1 MPMEVFTEEWS
12 RACCE
17 ALNRREA
24 YRTAAAGWEGAIV
37 LVMGADPAQGV
48 EADRSVF
55 IDAHRGACRGARL
68 AADGEAETAPFV
80 FRADVPTWKRL
91 LGGEVDPV
99 SAVMQGKLRL
109 VRGGLFTLAK
119 YAAAAR
125 EMIAAAAEV
134 GGTFPEPRPAAPDAT
149 EPGPVPSPS

>member
-1 MPMEVFTEEWS
+1 MPIEVFTEEWS

-24 YRTAAAGWEGAIV
+24 YHAAAEGWEGAIV

-48 EADRSVF
+48 EADRSVY
-55 IDAHRGACRGARL
+55 IDAHQGACRGARL
-68 AADGEAETAPFV
+68 ATDGDAEAAPFL
-80 FRADVPTWKRL
+80 FRADVATWKRL

-109 VRGGLFTLAK
+109 VRGGLFTVAK

-134 GGTFPEPRPAAPDAT
+134 GGTFPEPRASAPGGAEPAS
-149 EPGPVPSPS
+149 VPSA